1 MKTFLCNGSTAIN
14 WVIFT
19 ARKRILGQGNV
30 FKRVCHSVHSWLKS
44 MHHRSHDGGAASGG
58 RGSASN
64 GRVCNWGSV
73 YGGRV
78 CIQGER
84 VSASRGKMVCIHW
97 EGGLPTGGLGRPPGT
112 GKASGTHPTGMLP
125 SVIS

>member
-1 MKTFLCNGSTAIN
+1 M
-14 WVIFT
+14 
-19 ARKRILGQGNV
+19 
-30 FKRVCHSVHSWLKS
+30 
-44 MHHRSHDGGAASGG
+44 GGGLHPTG
-58 RGSASN
+58 GSAT
-64 GRVCNWGSV
+64 GGSV

-84 VSASRGKMVCIHW
+84 VSASRGKMVCIHG

-112 GKASGTHPTGMLP
+112 GKASGTHPTGMLS